1 MQIFL
6 LLGNFLSCIFN
17 GFFFFS
23 LLPSFWNSITQMFNP
38 KNQPSSFLLLTDF
51 LLLISLTFWKI
62 SPTSVCSL
70 NPPNYFH
77 DLIFILD
84 TSLGNL
90 LTVPGPCQDRKPTA
104 ALACGRSQA
113 PSLSAERSAAVS
125 FRETDF
131 STSMCFLQG
140 CSMFPEKCLI
150 CCLRGKGLVAS
161 VLESNGIRKQGRYQQ
176 LYMCVYLI
184 SI

>member
-113 PSLSAERSAAVS
+113 PSLRAL
-125 FRETDF
+125 
-131 STSMCFLQG
+131 CCGFLQG
-140 CSMFPEKCLI
+140 NWFQYIPVFPPGMFNVP
-150 CCLRGKGLVAS
+150 
-161 VLESNGIRKQGRYQQ
+161 RKMSHLLSER
-176 LYMCVYLI
+176 
-184 SI
+184 